1 VYPAI
6 SYGANAPAYRRIF
19 LLEDILMF
27 YFDRHYFYLTLMLLV
42 IEVTIAVFI
51 QDRFIRP
58 FVGDVL
64 VVILIYCLLKSF
76 LRLNA
81 TKVAISVLVFAFV
94 VEILQYF
101 NLVDLLGLRTNRI
114 ATIVLGSTFDWLD
127 LLAYTIGISIVA
139 CVENNRH
146 SIRLR

>member
-1 VYPAI
+1 
-6 SYGANAPAYRRIF
+6 
-19 LLEDILMF
+19 
-27 YFDRHYFYLTLMLLV
+27 MLLV
-42 IEVTIAVFI
+42 IEVTIAVFS

-81 TKVAISVLVFAFV
+81 NKVAISVLVFAFV

-101 NLVDLLGLRTNRI
+101 NLVDLLGLQTNRI

-127 LLAYTIGISIVA
+127 LLAYTIGISLVA
-139 CVENNRH
+139 CVENNRR
-146 SIRLR
+146 SIRPR